1 MVKRIFYVSFLFYLC
16 SLIYIGGSS
25 YAHANNE
32 VVFLDGGTA
41 IKGRTMLPMR
51 SIFESLDATVAWD
64 ASSQT
69 VTASR
74 GKTTIKLKVGSK
86 KAFVNGKE
94 SFLDSPATIINSTT
108 MVPVRFVG
116 ESLNLPVEWDPILRV
131 VKINTAGKIIFI
143 YVNDP
148 TINTDKNANIN
159 KYNQLVSLHNN
170 LLYVLQNLEGQER
183 RYPTHSQEYRNIL
196 EKQLIMSKLKLN
208 VLQKMEA
215 LLIEI
220 IRQG

>member
-1 MVKRIFYVSFLFYLC
+1 MVKRLFFVSFLFYLC
-16 SLIYIGGSS
+16 SLIYVGGSS
-25 YAHANNE
+25 YVHANSNE
-32 VVFLDGGTA
+32 VVFFDGGTA
-41 IKGRTMLPMR
+41 VNGRTMLPMR

-86 KAFVNGKE
+86 KAFVNDKE

-108 MVPVRFVG
+108 MVPVRFVS

-131 VKINTAGKIIFI
+131 VKINTTGKIIFI

-148 TINTDKNANIN
+148 TINTDKNPNVN
-159 KYNQLVSLHNN
+159 KYNQLVSLNN
-170 LLYVLQNLEGQER
+170 NILFVLQSLEGQER
-183 RYPTHSQEYRNIL
+183 RYPNHSQEYRNIL
-196 EKQLIMSKLKLN
+196 EKRLIMYKLRLN
-208 VLQKMEA
+208 VLQRMEV
-215 LLIEI
+215 LLIGI
-220 IRQG
+220 K